1 MNGIEGVTWQV
12 EMDKQHITRRGL
24 VLGSLAL
31 MLFGCTSGDGPPLG
45 YRFARDPDSDPR
57 YRRQEVAYTGSE
69 PPGTIVVDT
78 ASRYLYFVEAD
89 GLATRYGVAVGE
101 EGLSFKGEATIGYKA
116 EWPSWKPT
124 NDMIQRKPRLA
135 KYADGV
141 PGGPLNPLGAAAL
154 YLYQGGQDT
163 LFRLHGTN
171 APWSIG
177 RAVSNGCIR
186 LTNANIVD
194 LYSRAR
200 VGTRVV
206 VI

>member
-1 MNGIEGVTWQV
+1 MRERLGQMEMNGRAV
-12 EMDKQHITRRGL
+12 KRRGF

-31 MLFGCTSGDGPPLG
+31 MLSGCSTTTDGPPLG
-45 YRFARDPDSDPR
+45 YRVFGSNPDVDPR
-57 YRRQEVAYTGSE
+57 YRRQEVAYTGPE

-78 ASRYLYFVEAD
+78 GARFLYFVEGD
-89 GLATRYGVAVGE
+89 GFATRYGVAVGE
-101 EGLSFKGEATIGYKA
+101 EGLSFKGEATIGRKA

-124 NDMIQRKPRLA
+124 DDMIARKPHLA
-135 KYADGV
+135 QYAEGV
-141 PGGPLNPLGAAAL
+141 PGGPDNPLGAAAL

-177 RAVSNGCIR
+177 NAVSNGCIR

-194 LYSRAR
+194 LYARAR

>member
-1 MNGIEGVTWQV
+1 M
-12 EMDKQHITRRGL
+12 L
-24 VLGSLAL
+24 V
-31 MLFGCTSGDGPPLG
+31 GCASEDGPPLG
-45 YRFARDPDSDPR
+45 YAFAMDPDVDPR
-57 YRRQEVAYTGSE
+57 YRRQDVAYTGSE

-78 ASRYLYFVEAD
+78 ASRYLYFVEAV
-89 GLATRYGVAVGE
+89 GRATRYGVAVGQ
-101 EGLSFKGEATIGYKA
+101 EGLSFKGEATIGRKA

-124 NDMIQRKPRLA
+124 IDMIQRKPRLA
-135 KYADGV
+135 QYADGV
-141 PGGPLNPLGAAAL
+141 PGGALNPLGAAAL

-177 RAVSNGCIR
+177 HAVSNGCVR

-194 LYSRAR
+194 LYSRAP

>member
-1 MNGIEGVTWQV
+1 
-12 EMDKQHITRRGL
+12 
-24 VLGSLAL
+24 
-31 MLFGCTSGDGPPLG
+31 MLHGCSTTSDGPPLG
-45 YRFARDPDSDPR
+45 YRVLGRDPDADPR
-57 YRRQEVAYTGSE
+57 YRRQEVAYDGGE

-78 ASRYLYFVEAD
+78 RARYLYFVEN
-89 GLATRYGVAVGE
+89 GGFATRYGVAVGE
-101 EGLSFKGEATIGYKA
+101 EGLSFKGEATIGRKA

-124 NDMIQRKPRLA
+124 DDMIARKPRLA
-135 KYADGV
+135 QYAEGV
-141 PGGPLNPLGAAAL
+141 PGGPDNPLGAAAL

-177 RAVSNGCIR
+177 QAVSNGCIR

-194 LYSRAR
+194 LYSRTR
-200 VGTRVV
+200 IGTRVL

>member
-1 MNGIEGVTWQV
+1 MNGIDGITWQV
-12 EMDKQHITRRGL
+12 EMDKHHIARRGL

-31 MLFGCTSGDGPPLG
+31 MLSGCTSGDGPPLS
-45 YRFARDPDSDPR
+45 YRFAKDPDVDPR

-171 APWSIG
+171 ARWSIG

>member
-1 MNGIEGVTWQV
+1 MEMNGRAV
-12 EMDKQHITRRGL
+12 KRRGF

-31 MLFGCTSGDGPPLG
+31 MLSGCSTTTTDGPPLG
-45 YRFARDPDSDPR
+45 YRVFGSDPDVDPR
-57 YRRQEVAYTGSE
+57 YRRQEVAYSGGE

-78 ASRYLYFVEAD
+78 GARFLYFVEAD

-101 EGLSFKGEATIGYKA
+101 EGLSFKGEATIGRKA

-124 NDMIQRKPRLA
+124 DDMIARKPHLA
-135 KYADGV
+135 QYAEGV
-141 PGGPLNPLGAAAL
+141 PGGPSNPLGAAAL

-163 LFRLHGTN
+163 MFRLHGTN

-177 RAVSNGCIR
+177 NAVSNGCIR

-194 LYSRAR
+194 LYARTR